1 MHQTYNSRVGQI
13 SLDFGQISGSADL
26 VLHSHLKRATMKCAM
41 KLKILTYNIHKG
53 FDWGKKNYFLEEIKK
68 LIKTSKANL
77 VFLQEVVGESN
88 KYKRKGLIDKQ
99 FEFIAESVWTHY
111 SYAQNAVHDHGHHG
125 NLILSEFP
133 IASTKNF
140 NISTNKF
147 EKRGLLVC
155 KITLPNK
162 PLSKVAHKAPK
173 YLHVICAHLDLLSRG
188 RQKQYQMLK
197 DLIDTLDLSETDPL
211 IIAGDF
217 NDWNKEANLVL
228 ENDLQ
233 MTEVHK
239 SHYGL
244 FAKTFPAFL
253 PVLSLDRIYVRN
265 MKIKNSY
272 VISKTSKNHFSDHL
286 PLFCEVE
293 LGET

>member
-1 MHQTYNSRVGQI
+1 
-13 SLDFGQISGSADL
+13 
-26 VLHSHLKRATMKCAM
+26 M

-53 FDWGKKNYFLEEIKK
+53 FDWGKKNYFLEDIKK
-68 LIKTSKANL
+68 LVKSSKANL

-88 KYKRKGLIDKQ
+88 KYKRKGLVDKQ
-99 FEFIAESVWTHY
+99 FEFIADSIWSHY
-111 SYAQNAVHDHGHHG
+111 SYAQNSISDHGHHG

-133 IASTKNF
+133 IASWKNI

-155 KITLPNK
+155 KIALPGK
-162 PLSKVAHKAPK
+162 PAKH
-173 YLHVICAHLDLLSRG
+173 LHVICAHLDLLNRG
-188 RQKQYQMLK
+188 RHKQYQMLK
-197 DLIDTLDLSETDPL
+197 DLIESLDLSEKDPL

-217 NDWNKEANLVL
+217 NDWNKEATEVL
-228 ENDLQ
+228 ENDLK

-239 SHYGL
+239 AQYGL

-253 PVLSLDRIYVRN
+253 PVLTLDRIYVKN
-265 MKIKNSY
+265 LKINHSY
-272 VISKTSKNHFSDHL
+272 VISKTEKNHFSDHL

-293 LGET
+293 IAEL